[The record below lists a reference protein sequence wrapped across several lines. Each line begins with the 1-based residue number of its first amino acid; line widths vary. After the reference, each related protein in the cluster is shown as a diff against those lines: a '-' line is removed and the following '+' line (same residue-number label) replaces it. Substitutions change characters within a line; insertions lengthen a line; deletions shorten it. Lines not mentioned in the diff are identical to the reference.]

1 MLGAFFWPFTIATIA
16 RANGSHMQVL
26 ASPEVAGVADVQD
39 TARLLTALAPR
50 LNRAV
55 RGQVRPKAGLSMPQ
69 FILLRALRH
78 GPLPAGQLAQR
89 FGVSRPTITRT
100 VDGLVKKG
108 LVERRADA
116 GDRRVAMISLTAAG
130 RALHESTEELAEAY
144 LSGLL
149 ERLPEGRV
157 ARIHAAVRDLME
169 ALDVEVDL
177 TAV

>member
-1 MLGAFFWPFTIATIA
+1 
-16 RANGSHMQVL
+16 MQVL
-26 ASPEVAGVADVQD
+26 VESEAPAAVQE

-100 VDGLVKKG
+100 VDTLVKKG
-108 LVERRADA
+108 LVERHVDA
-116 GDRRVAMISLTAAG
+116 SDRRVAMISLTADG
-130 RALHESTEELAEAY
+130 KALHESTEQIAESY

-149 ERLPEGRV
+149 EQLPIERV
-157 ARIHAAVRDLME
+157 ALIHEASRDLIE
-169 ALDVEVDL
+169 ALDAEVDL

>member
-1 MLGAFFWPFTIATIA
+1 
-16 RANGSHMQVL
+16 MQVL
-26 ASPEVAGVADVQD
+26 VGLEAAARADVQD
-39 TARLLTALAPR
+39 TARLITALTPR

-108 LVERRADA
+108 LVERHVDA
-116 GDRRVAMISLTAAG
+116 TDRRVAKISLTDAG
-130 RALHESTEELAEAY
+130 QALHESTEQAAEAY
-144 LSGLL
+144 LAGLL
-149 ERLPEGRV
+149 GRLSDERV
-157 ARIHAAVRDLME
+157 ARIDAAVRDLIE
-169 ALDVEVDL
+169 ALEPSAEVNL

>member
-1 MLGAFFWPFTIATIA
+1 
-16 RANGSHMQVL
+16 MQVL
-26 ASPEVAGVADVQD
+26 VGSEAPAAVQD
-39 TARLLTALAPR
+39 TARLLAALAPR

-100 VDGLVKKG
+100 VDTLVKKG
-108 LVERRADA
+108 LVERHVDA
-116 GDRRVAMISLTAAG
+116 ADRRVAMISLTVHG
-130 RALHESTEELAEAY
+130 KALHESTEQIAEAY

-149 ERLPEGRV
+149 EQLPPERV
-157 ARIHAAVRDLME
+157 ARIRAATRDLIE
-169 ALDVEVDL
+169 ALDAEVDL